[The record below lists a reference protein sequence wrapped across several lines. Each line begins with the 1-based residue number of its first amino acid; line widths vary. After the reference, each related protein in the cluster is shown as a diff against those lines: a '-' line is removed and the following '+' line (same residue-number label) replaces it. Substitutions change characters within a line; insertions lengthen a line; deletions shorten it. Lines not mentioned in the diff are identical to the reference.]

1 MAKKK
6 KSKVKQKSVPSAKR
20 AGGKVAQAKRQI
32 AHRIGQINRV
42 INRLEDEVEGLVK
55 KIVKQGERSRKE
67 LRKNFDDLLVK
78 LNPSDLI
85 AFASETRDDLERE
98 VRRVAEEIV
107 DAVKEV
113 ELLPHRLEVGALIK
127 DMRRGVG
134 DIVDQLNESGLVQL
148 AKETVLKTRK
158 GVLSLF
164 SIPTQDEVV
173 KLERKIVNLEKRLS
187 NLTRRAA

>member
-6 KSKVKQKSVPSAKR
+6 KSKAKQKSNPSVKR
-20 AGGKVAQAKRQI
+20 ASGKVAQAKRQI